1 MHTLSQKTLKFIE
14 MHGTITTKI
23 IDAQQAKL
31 RNTYKNTKLKL
42 LKTNAAIWFNK
53 ICKKCALLVTKNF
66 DVYTQFVNSQRC

>member
-1 MHTLSQKTLKFIE
+1 
-14 MHGTITTKI
+14 MHGTTTTKI

-53 ICKKCALLVTKNF
+53 KNLKRVTLVRTNMSSLKMVHM
-66 DVYTQFVNSQRC
+66 D